1 MTAPSSSP
9 PIDCNRLLSLLRV
22 PVLPAAFLFDLDG
35 TLVDSNTYHVQ
46 TWAAIAE
53 RHHLPLADP
62 EHIGK
67 CGLPTLDVITT
78 LLRWP
83 VTPAEAVALGEEKE
97 ALYRDWIRTRGIAQ
111 IPGAVEFIRR
121 AHASGIKIAVATS
134 APRENLDACLDALQL
149 RPYLAATVS
158 SADVPPGRG
167 KPHPDIFLLAA
178 DRTHPPPSRCY
189 AFEDAPAG
197 VAAALAAHMP
207 VLALLTSHPAADLAA
222 ATAILPSFRPLL

>member
-1 MTAPSSSP
+1 MITDTAFLDRILP
-9 PIDCNRLLSLLRV
+9 LLRIDA
-22 PVLPAAFLFDLDG
+22 PPAAFLFDLDG

-46 TWAAIAE
+46 TWAAVAE
-53 RHHLPLADP
+53 KHHLPLADP

-67 CGLPTLDVITT
+67 CGLPTLAVVTD

-83 VTPAEAVALGEEKE
+83 LTLPEAIAIGEEKE
-97 ALYRDWIRTRGIAQ
+97 ALYREWIRTRGIDA

-121 AHASGIKIAVATS
+121 AHAASIKIAVATS
-134 APRENLDACLDALQL
+134 APRENLDACLDALRI
-149 RPYLAATVS
+149 RPYLSATVS

-178 DRTHPPPSRCY
+178 ERTGVPPSRCY

-197 VAAALAAHMP
+197 VAASLAAHIP
-207 VLALLTSHPAADLAA
+207 VLALLTSHPPSDLAA
-222 ATAILPSFRPLL
+222 ATAILPSFLPLL